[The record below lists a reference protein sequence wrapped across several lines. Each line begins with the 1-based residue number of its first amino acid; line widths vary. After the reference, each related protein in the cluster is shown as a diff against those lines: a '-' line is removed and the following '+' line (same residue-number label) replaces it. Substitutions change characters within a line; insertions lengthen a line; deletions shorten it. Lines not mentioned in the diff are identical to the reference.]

1 MNQGFAP
8 AGRGNSRRRYYL
20 WLLLFVIAAVI
31 ALVAARYVFED
42 ATVSVKL
49 AWDPSPDPSVTGYR
63 IYYSKSKWDEAVVV
77 DAGNRTEFTVAGLER
92 GVTYRFAATAYNRKG
107 DESRFSNEVTLPG
120 KK

>member
-20 WLLLFVIAAVI
+20 LLLLFLIASVI

-42 ATVSVKL
+42 AAVSVKL

-63 IYYSKSKWDEAVVV
+63 IYYSKSNWDEAVVV
-77 DAGNRTEFTVAGLER
+77 DAGTGRNTPLRGWR
-92 GVTYRFAATAYNRKG
+92 GVSPTALRRRRTIERVTRAASPTR
-107 DESRFSNEVTLPG
+107 
-120 KK
+120 